1 MSTPEDTTS
10 TPEDTMSTPED
21 TSKKKEPEISVVQD
35 WNKARDEAEHYNR
48 NLMQYG
54 AAVAAVLTLLAGS
67 GGIFAV
73 ATAVKVED
81 NPFFLWAVGILGG
94 LGVVATIALVI
105 LMVMLVQSF
114 VRRKEAEEAVEEHRR
129 SLIGDDPTRF
139 LPTTQPLPTTQRPQ

>member
-1 MSTPEDTTS
+1 MCTPEDTG
-10 TPEDTMSTPED
+10 E
-21 TSKKKEPEISVVQD
+21 EPEPSAEKDPRISTVQN
-35 WNKARDEAEHYNR
+35 WYKAKDEADHYNR

-105 LMVMLVQSF
+105 LTVMLVHSF
-114 VRRKEAEEAVEEHRR
+114 VRRRESKELDQRGNR
-129 SLIGDDPTRF
+129 SF
-139 LPTTQPLPTTQRPQ
+139 LAYNSTLASDSAAPVGT